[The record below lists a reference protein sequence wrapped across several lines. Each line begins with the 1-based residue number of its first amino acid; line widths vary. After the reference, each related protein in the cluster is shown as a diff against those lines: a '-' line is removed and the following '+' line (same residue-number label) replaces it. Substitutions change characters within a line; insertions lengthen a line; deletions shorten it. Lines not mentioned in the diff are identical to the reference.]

1 MEEAPSRKTSP
12 AVRQPRPQGRLVFQY
27 DGGRREDPGTQ
38 QRSRDQF
45 VHGEKN
51 FIQNGSPSS
60 FAKVGAFA
68 NRERSLFH
76 SRYFENGS
84 LEQGYFLKTLWNC
97 YPPKF
102 N

>member
-45 VHGEKN
+45 VHGEKILFKMAAPLLSPKWEPLQTVSAAY
-51 FIQNGSPSS
+51 FILGI
-60 FAKVGAFA
+60 
-68 NRERSLFH
+68 
-76 SRYFENGS
+76 SRTD
-84 LEQGYFLKTLWNC
+84 L
-97 YPPKF
+97 
-102 N
+102 